1 MFILF
6 WTFFLPTR
14 LIEPTRL
21 FNFGNCSYL
30 HVISNCALIK
40 EVRVCIS
47 YFQEI
52 MLILL
57 MFRNKLVISSPSIIF
72 MSILICMRCLD
83 KFFIFHSR
91 WFFKKDIPHAWL
103 NSFLGVHA
111 RNLLKFGIK
120 ELERIEIRGGL
131 GHSSPALH
139 TVIQSIQYN
148 ASKVVKFSVTYLLK
162 VS

>member
-1 MFILF
+1 
-6 WTFFLPTR
+6 
-14 LIEPTRL
+14 
-21 FNFGNCSYL
+21 
-30 HVISNCALIK
+30 
-40 EVRVCIS
+40 
-47 YFQEI
+47 

-57 MFRNKLVISSPSIIF
+57 TFRNKLVISSPSIIF
-72 MSILICMRCLD
+72 RSILICMRCLD
-83 KFFIFHSR
+83 KFFNFHSR

-111 RNLLKFGIK
+111 RTLLKFGIK

-148 ASKVVKFSVTYLLK
+148 AYKVVEFSVTYLLIKILILFHKGIWGSK
-162 VS
+162 VADQNFLILLLIDDSMAHNRHSLTFNDYLTFTSTF

>member
-1 MFILF
+1 
-6 WTFFLPTR
+6 
-14 LIEPTRL
+14 
-21 FNFGNCSYL
+21 
-30 HVISNCALIK
+30 
-40 EVRVCIS
+40 
-47 YFQEI
+47 

-72 MSILICMRCLD
+72 RSILICMRCLD
-83 KFFIFHSR
+83 KFFNFHSR

-148 ASKVVKFSVTYLLK
+148 ASKVVEFSVTYLLTK
-162 VS
+162 GQLISKANFNVFVWTKKSTKIFLYFCPSFKKPLKCGRNKR